1 MISTSLI
8 RGERLVTIPA
18 GAASLPGVLAW
29 PNHPS
34 GMVLFAHGSG
44 SGRRS
49 PRNEAVARQLRDA
62 GVGTLLLDLLT
73 EAEARDRHNVFDI
86 DLLADRLLLATEWL
100 VRQPEAAGL
109 ALGYFGASTGAAA
122 SLEAAARSRTPIE
135 AVVSRGGRPDLAVS
149 ISRPGHCADPAP
161 RRGAGPGCPG
171 AQPPGLPPTELHQAA
186 GRDPPGRP
194 PVRGAWDAPGSGG
207 VGLRVV
213 RAPSRHGAHLAG
225 RSRAGRQ
232 GGLLS
237 PGDERSFIVLSE
249 WIRSDDCM
257 VMVSPS
263 KEAIR

>member
-18 GAASLPGVLAW
+18 GAASLSGVLAW

-62 GVGTLLLDLLT
+62 GLGTLLLDLLT

-135 AVVSRGGRPDLAVS
+135 AVVSRGGRPDLAMRYLPHVIAPTLLLVGARDLDVLELNRQAFRRLS
-149 ISRPGHCADPAP
+149 CTKQLVVIPRAGHLFEEPGTLREVGEWASEWFVHHLAMERTWRVGHA
-161 RRGAGPGCPG
+161 PG
-171 AQPPGLPPTELHQAA
+171 AKVAY
-186 GRDPPGRP
+186 
-194 PVRGAWDAPGSGG
+194 
-207 VGLRVV
+207 
-213 RAPSRHGAHLAG
+213 
-225 RSRAGRQ
+225 
-232 GGLLS
+232 
-237 PGDERSFIVLSE
+237 
-249 WIRSDDCM
+249 
-257 VMVSPS
+257 
-263 KEAIR
+263 